1 MTIPLVRLFSVA
13 RIVRVSLGIVF
24 VLVCL
29 FVGRGLAFDSS
40 PSPSTPVNLADPVG
54 IAVIQDGPSLVYDR
68 FVSQVREELT
78 VLLGETHRVRWIRL
92 PRFDARWN
100 PHAVS
105 AILQSALDH
114 PQVHIVLSLGVLTTE
129 SAARQNMPLSKAVVG
144 ACTHLYAMANLPVSS
159 DGRSTKSNFTFA
171 VNPHRVRDD
180 IRAFRQLRH
189 FDQLHVLVDEPLLR
203 GLPGL
208 EAAFREAAS
217 PVGPNIRLV
226 PVGSQADMALDALP
240 ESTQAVY
247 LTFLP
252 TMSPDE
258 QRLLVEALNDRG
270 IPTFSQQGLPLVEM
284 GVLAGLAPDDE
295 VRLARRMALQ
305 VQQLIL
311 GRAAVELPVL
321 LQESDALVI
330 NGSTARRIG
339 FSPTFAQ
346 KLEARWVSPHEPQE
360 RPTLSL
366 EQSML
371 MAAERNVA
379 LDIERSRKDAAAQ
392 EHLKTRS
399 LMLPQLT
406 GQALYQ
412 RIDRDRSLASLGL
425 MPEERTTLGVALRQ
439 MIFDDAVVS
448 AWRATGRLARARE
461 FELESRRLDI
471 LAEAGERYLQLL
483 SAHSLLRIEK
493 QALELTQTH
502 LNMARTRR
510 EIGLSGPEDV
520 HRWES
525 EAARRKS
532 ALLAAQTRVEQVRL
546 ALNQTLGV
554 SQDTGWSLRDISLD
568 QGDFYFLD
576 GSLAPLVRTVDH
588 WERLRD
594 FFVDVALE
602 LAPELRALDE
612 LAQARGIERDRLRRR
627 FITPSVHALFH
638 YDREL
643 DSRRPGG
650 GIGGL
655 PIPIT
660 LPEADK
666 NDWSVGV
673 AVTLPL
679 FEGGGRVHDLRRS
692 EAELRGLLHTRE
704 QAGQLI
710 TQRVGTALFALQSS
724 HPNIHLTREAARL
737 AHETLQVV
745 RNKYARG
752 TAGILDLLDAQ
763 NQVVMQDQAAAL
775 AVYDYLRDLVQWQRA
790 LSWFDAD
797 KTGEE
802 KARFLTA
809 VEEHLSMGG
818 ADDRFGAS
826 PLP

>member
-1 MTIPLVRLFSVA
+1 MISFIRLFRVA
-13 RIVRVSLGIVF
+13 FIVPVSLGIF
-24 VLVCL
+24 FALICL
-29 FVGRGLAFDSS
+29 LAGRGLAFD
-40 PSPSTPVNLADPVG
+40 PSPSLSTSGNPADPVG
-54 IAVIQDGPSLVYDR
+54 IAVIRDGPSPAYDR
-68 FVSQVREELT
+68 FAFQVREELT
-78 VLLGETHRVRWIRL
+78 SLLGDTHRVRWLCL
-92 PRFDARWN
+92 PQFDAQWN
-100 PHAVS
+100 PDAVS
-105 AILQSALDH
+105 GVLQRALDH
-114 PQVHIVLSLGVLTTE
+114 PRAHIVLSLGVLTTE
-129 SAARQNMPLSKAVVG
+129 RAARQNVLLSKPVVG
-144 ACTHLYAMANLPVSS
+144 ASMPRVAMLSLPPVSS

-171 VNPHRVRDD
+171 VNPRRIGDDVRMFHELAPFG
-180 IRAFRQLRH
+180 R
-189 FDQLHVLVDEPLLR
+189 LHVLVDEYLYR
-203 GLPGL
+203 GLPRL
-208 EAAFREAAS
+208 DAFFRDAVSETGS
-217 PVGPNIRLV
+217 NVRLV
-226 PVGSQADMALDALP
+226 PVGSQAEMALDALP
-240 ESTQAVY
+240 ESTEAVY
-247 LTFLP
+247 ITPLLAL
-252 TMSPDE
+252 SPDE
-258 QRLLVEALNDRG
+258 RRCLVEGLNERG
-270 IPTFSQQGLPLVEM
+270 IPTFAQQGSPLVEM

-295 VRLARRMALQ
+295 VRLARRAALQ
-305 VQQLIL
+305 IHQLIL
-311 GRAAVELPVL
+311 GRDAVELPVL

-339 FSPTFAQ
+339 FSPTFAR
-346 KLEARWVSPHEPQE
+346 KIEARWVNLPEPEEQ
-360 RPTLSL
+360 PALTL

-371 MAAERNVA
+371 LAAERNAA

-439 MIFDDAVVS
+439 MIFDDAVIS

-461 FELESRRLDI
+461 FELESQRLDI

-493 QALELTQTH
+493 QVLELTQTH

-532 ALLAAQTRVEQVRL
+532 ALLAAQTRVEQVRV

-554 SQDTGWSLRDISLD
+554 SQDTEWNLRDISLGE
-568 QGDFYFLD
+568 GDFYFLD
-576 GSLAPLVRTVDH
+576 GGLAQWVRTVDH

-612 LAQARGIERDRLRRR
+612 LAQAQGIERDRLRRR

-655 PIPIT
+655 PFPIT

-710 TQRVGTALFALQSS
+710 AQRVRTALFALQSS
-724 HPNIHLTREAARL
+724 HPNIHLTREAARP

-763 NQVVMQDQAAAL
+763 NQVVIQDQAAAL

-802 KARFLTA
+802 KARFLKA

-818 ADDRFGAS
+818 TGRS
-826 PLP
+826 VPTH